1 MGSVE
6 NMDTKSNMPNII
18 KLYRRKEDENADLL
32 KSLADMASNGEL
44 KGFIFA
50 GFNADRDIVTVAL
63 DVNAIDMQTLISYLQ
78 VRSVK
83 YMIFGENDNI
93 DM

>member
-1 MGSVE
+1 
-6 NMDTKSNMPNII
+6 MDTKSNMPNII

-50 GFNADRDIVTVAL
+50 GFNTDRDIVTAAL

-78 VRSVK
+78 MRSVK